1 MRASRYAIRVG
12 WRSAQPLVWNPLV
25 HRRVVHLYLGGLYQ
39 GPSSH
44 NWSMVTIQFSVWSY
58 SDTNY
63 TTCVEPR
70 VELQRGRLHVMH
82 GDLDVS
88 FRP

>member
-1 MRASRYAIRVG
+1 MRFGWVG
-12 WRSAQPLVWNPLV
+12 GV
-25 HRRVVHLYLGGLYQ
+25 HSPWYGTPWFTGESSTCILGVSIK
-39 GPSSH
+39 GPARTIGQWLQFDSVYG
-44 NWSMVTIQFSVWSY
+44 VTV
-58 SDTNY
+58 TNY